1 MRLVPLTAISL
12 HAALSAEATERL
24 AAQKLLSSITR
35 LIIALLMTLL
45 VGIILFIISMPI
57 NEGEVLIDVVYS
69 APGEEKQELV
79 VNKVNITRGTGVG
92 R

>member
-1 MRLVPLTAISL
+1 MSL

-24 AAQKLLSSITR
+24 AAQKRLSSITR

-45 VGIILFIISMPI
+45 IGIILFIISIAI
-57 NEGEVLIDVVYS
+57 NKEKVVIDVVYS
-69 APGEEKQELV
+69 APGEEEQELV